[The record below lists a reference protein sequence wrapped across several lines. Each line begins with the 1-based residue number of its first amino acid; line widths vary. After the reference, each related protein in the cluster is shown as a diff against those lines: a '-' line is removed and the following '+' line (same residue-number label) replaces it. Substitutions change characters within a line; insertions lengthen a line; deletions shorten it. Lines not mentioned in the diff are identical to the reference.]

1 MRAIKLLFQFI
12 LSMTVLGM
20 ILGTVSMVGLYLYF
34 SPSLPDVESLRQV
47 HFQTPLK
54 VLSKDHKLIAEFGEK
69 RRTPISFQQI
79 PDKFVKALQAA
90 EDSRY
95 FEHHGVDIM
104 GLARAVVQ
112 LVTTGKKQGGG
123 STITMQVAKN
133 FFLTREKSFSR
144 KFSEILLA
152 LNIENSL
159 SKEEIFELYINKIYL
174 GHRSYGIQ
182 AASFVYYGKD
192 IRDISLAQMAMIAG
206 LPKAPSA
213 FNPITNP
220 KRAITRRNWIIG
232 RMLSL
237 NYISQAEH
245 DQAIKQAVSAFYH
258 SADIELYAPYV
269 AEMVRKKLYRQ
280 YGDKLYTDGY
290 TVITT
295 LDSKMQA
302 SANKAVQNG
311 LLAYVK
317 RHGYRG
323 PEKQLEITELDT
335 AQRLKLLKAE
345 TSHAGIEPAIVIAI
359 EEQQVSVLRKN
370 GEQTVIPWQG
380 LAWARKFINV
390 NSIGPKPKLA
400 KDILQLGD
408 LVRIKSELELTE
420 SQPSQYWSL
429 SQIPKVQGAMV
440 AMNPNNG
447 ALLSLVGGFSFTHNK
462 FNRATQ
468 AIRQP
473 GSNLKPFIY
482 GAALEAGYTAA
493 TTINDAPLVLQGD
506 TLEANWRPENS
517 SRKFYGPTRLRVG
530 LYKSRNLVSIR
541 LLRAIGIDNALDYL
555 VRFGFKREQLPQ
567 NLSLSLGAADL
578 TPVDLIA
585 GYGPFANGGYR
596 VDTFFIDEIHNQKG
610 VSIFQAKPRTVI
622 AATSDL
628 DSDRYVEAPR
638 IIDAR
643 DGYVIYSILQD
654 SIRRG
659 TATKAR
665 VLQRSDMAGKTG
677 TTNQQ
682 RDAWFTGFNR
692 EIVATAWV
700 GYDIPTPLGKRE
712 FGGTAAL
719 PIWIDFMKETLAER
733 PEAPL
738 TRPPGLVNVRV
749 NAKTGLRSKS
759 STAET
764 VTEMIKSED
773 ARRLTAQSEE
783 INDTTTDDLFN

>member
-1 MRAIKLLFQFI
+1 MRALKFLFQFV
-12 LSMTVLGM
+12 LSMAVLGM
-20 ILGTVSMVGLYLYF
+20 IIGTVSMVGLYLYF
-34 SPSLPDVESLRQV
+34 SPSLPDVETLREVQ
-47 HFQTPLK
+47 FQTPLRI
-54 VLSKDHKLIAEFGEK
+54 LSKDHKLIAEFGEK
-69 RRTPISFQQI
+69 RRTPITFSQVPQ
-79 PDKFVKALQAA
+79 KFVRALQAA

-95 FEHHGVDIM
+95 FEHNGVDIQ

-112 LVTTGKKQGGG
+112 LATTGKKQGGG

-152 LNIENSL
+152 LKIENSL
-159 SKEEIFELYINKIYL
+159 SKQEIFELYINKIYL

-182 AASFVYYGKD
+182 AAAYVYYGQD
-192 IRDISLAQMAMIAG
+192 INEINLAQLAMIAG

-220 KRAITRRNWIIG
+220 VRAIERRNWIIG

-237 NYISQAEH
+237 TYIDQNEH
-245 DQAIKQAVSAFYH
+245 DIAIAQPVTAFYH
-258 SADIELYAPYV
+258 SADVELYAPYV
-269 AEMVRKKLYRQ
+269 AEMVRKTLYQ
-280 YGDKLYTDGY
+280 QHGDTIYTNGY
-290 TVITT
+290 TIITT
-295 LDSKMQA
+295 LDSKMQT
-302 SANKAVQNG
+302 SANKAIKNG
-311 LLAYVK
+311 LLNYVK

-323 PEKQLEITELDT
+323 PEKHIQLAEFNLEQ
-335 AQRLKLLKAE
+335 QRQFLKKE
-345 TSHAGIEPAIVIAI
+345 TTHADVEPALVLQTTTQEAT
-359 EEQQVSVLRKN
+359 VLRKN
-370 GEQTVIPWQG
+370 GEIVSLPWKG
-380 LAWARKFINV
+380 LSWAREFKNV
-390 NSIGPKPKLA
+390 NSMGPKPTTTA
-400 KDILQLGD
+400 DIIIPGD
-408 LVRIKSELELTE
+408 LIRINSEIDSKEK
-420 SQPSQYWSL
+420 SQYWSL

-440 AMNPNNG
+440 AIAPNNG
-447 ALLSLVGGFSFTHNK
+447 AILALVGGFSFSHNK

-493 TTINDAPLVLQGD
+493 TTINDAPIVLQGA

-555 VRFGFKREQLPQ
+555 AKFGFDRKTLPQ

-578 TPVDLIA
+578 PPLDLIR

-596 VDTFFIDEIHNQKG
+596 IDTFFIE
-610 VSIFQAKPRTVI
+610 SITDQAGNLVFRAQPRTVVSNPEQLLPDNMV
-622 AATSDL
+622 A
-628 DSDRYVEAPR
+628 APR

-643 DGYVIYSILQD
+643 DGYVIYNILQD
-654 SIRRG
+654 VIKRG

-665 VLQRSDMAGKTG
+665 VLKRSDLAGKTG
-677 TTNQQ
+677 TTNLQ
-682 RDAWFTGFNR
+682 RDAWFTGFNSN
-692 EIVATAWV
+692 IIATAWV
-700 GYDIPTPLGKRE
+700 GYDNPAPLGKRE

-719 PIWIDFMKETLAER
+719 PIWIDFMKETLAGK

-738 TRPPGLVNVRV
+738 KRPVGLVDVRI
-749 NAKTGLRSKS
+749 NPKTGLRSS
-759 STAET
+759 GNGT
-764 VTEMIKSED
+764 VNEIIKAED
-773 ARRLTAQSEE
+773 ARRLAAQTAE
-783 INDTTTDDLFN
+783 INDSTTDDLFN